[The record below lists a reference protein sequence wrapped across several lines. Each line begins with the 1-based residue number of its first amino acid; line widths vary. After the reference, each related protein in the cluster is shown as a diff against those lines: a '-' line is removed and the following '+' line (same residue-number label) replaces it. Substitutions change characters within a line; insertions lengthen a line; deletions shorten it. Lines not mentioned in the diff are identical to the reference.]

1 MLPHEPA
8 DFWFTTAPVSVPTN
22 REDHASSERNLL
34 TCSLTTPPNDLLN
47 CSPQHL
53 ELLTPATER
62 ADPASDPPPAPRRL
76 RRSPRL
82 KRSPA
87 PKRPRLSN
95 ASTCCAES
103 ESEPFDWDL
112 SSEPDAV
119 LPEVTLFCV
128 TPPSPAQYKRL
139 RWPAVTVSEEEN
151 GMFPTPLPPG
161 LEPDM
166 SQVDMYSILST
177 VSQFKTLC

>member
-8 DFWFTTAPVSVPTN
+8 EFWFATVPVRVPRN
-22 REDHASSERNLL
+22 REDDASNFLTFNL
-34 TCSLTTPPNDLLN
+34 TPPSHGLFS
-47 CSPQHL
+47 CSPQSL
-53 ELLTPATER
+53 DLLIPENER
-62 ADPASDPPPAPRRL
+62 ADPVSDPPPTPQRL

-82 KRSPA
+82 KRGPA

-103 ESEPFDWDL
+103 ESELFDWDV
-112 SSEPDAV
+112 SSEPDII
-119 LPEVTLFCV
+119 LPLVSLFCV
-128 TPPSPAQYKRL
+128 TPPSPAQYKHL
-139 RWPAVTVSEEEN
+139 CWPAVTVSEEEN
-151 GMFPTPLPPG
+151 GLFPIHLPPC

-166 SQVDMYSILST
+166 VDLHSILST